1 MQGIITQTDSLVI
14 LCDIPIP
21 DGILLFRCSD
31 EPDYKKSAGSLES
44 ETKPLGE
51 SDEDSMLEYEETDPT
66 KFNEDGSFIGQ
77 YGGKTKK
84 EEKMEPDATSPS
96 ALSTFV

>member
-1 MQGIITQTDSLVI
+1 MFDLV
-14 LCDIPIP
+14 
-21 DGILLFRCSD
+21 FFSD
-31 EPDYKKSAGSLES
+31 EPDYKKSLNSLERNPDS
-44 ETKPLGE
+44 LRG
-51 SDEDSMLEYEETDPT
+51 SDVDSMAEYDDTDPG

-84 EEKMEPDATSPS
+84 DEKIEPDATSPS

>member
-1 MQGIITQTDSLVI
+1 MFLY
-14 LCDIPIP
+14 L
-21 DGILLFRCSD
+21 CSD

-44 ETKPLGE
+44 ESKPLEE
-51 SDEDSMLEYEETDPT
+51 SDTDSMAEYDETDPS

-77 YGGKTKK
+77 YGGKKK
-84 EEKMEPDATSPS
+84 SKEKIEPDATSPS

>member
-1 MQGIITQTDSLVI
+1 MGWIYDDTWYINKRNVSVH
-14 LCDIPIP
+14 
-21 DGILLFRCSD
+21 SD

-84 EEKMEPDATSPS
+84 EEKTEPDATSPS
-96 ALSTFV
+96 ALSTFVWDG

>member
-1 MQGIITQTDSLVI
+1 MYPV
-14 LCDIPIP
+14 CY
-21 DGILLFRCSD
+21 SD

-44 ETKPLGE
+44 NP
-51 SDEDSMLEYEETDPT
+51 DSMRGSDLDSMAEYEDTDPN

-77 YGGKTKK
+77 YGGKASK
-84 EEKMEPDATSPS
+84 EKMEPDATSPS

>member
-1 MQGIITQTDSLVI
+1 M
-14 LCDIPIP
+14 
-21 DGILLFRCSD
+21 FCSD

-44 ETKPLGE
+44 NPDSLPG
-51 SDEDSMLEYEETDPT
+51 SEDSMAEYDDTDPN

-84 EEKMEPDATSPS
+84 GEKMEPDATSPS

>member
-1 MQGIITQTDSLVI
+1 MFIFS
-14 LCDIPIP
+14 
-21 DGILLFRCSD
+21 SD
-31 EPDYKKSAGSLES
+31 EPEYKKSVGSIND

-51 SDEDSMLEYEETDPT
+51 SDSDSMAEYDETDPS

-77 YGGKTKK
+77 YGGKKTTD
-84 EEKMEPDATSPS
+84 KMEPDATSPS

>member
-1 MQGIITQTDSLVI
+1 MWSL
-14 LCDIPIP
+14 LCV
-21 DGILLFRCSD
+21 FSD
-31 EPDYKKSAGSLES
+31 EPDYKKSSGSLQSGAGDSLNGS
-44 ETKPLGE
+44 E
-51 SDEDSMLEYEETDPT
+51 EDSMAEYDQMDPS

-84 EEKMEPDATSPS
+84 EEKEPDAASPS

>member
-1 MQGIITQTDSLVI
+1 
-14 LCDIPIP
+14 
-21 DGILLFRCSD
+21 
-31 EPDYKKSAGSLES
+31 
-44 ETKPLGE
+44 
-51 SDEDSMLEYEETDPT
+51 MLEYEETDPT

-96 ALSTFV
+96 ALSTFVQSHLTTTGHCQQLGHGTDMALQPTPNVHL

>member
-1 MQGIITQTDSLVI
+1 M
-14 LCDIPIP
+14 C
-21 DGILLFRCSD
+21 FSD
-31 EPDYKKSAGSLES
+31 EPDYKKSSGSIES
-44 ETKPLGE
+44 NP
-51 SDEDSMLEYEETDPT
+51 DSMRGSDDDSMAEYDDTDPN

-84 EEKMEPDATSPS
+84 DEKVEPDATSPS

>member
-1 MQGIITQTDSLVI
+1 MNLYY
-14 LCDIPIP
+14 
-21 DGILLFRCSD
+21 FSD
-31 EPDYKKSAGSLES
+31 EPDYKKSAGSIND

-51 SDEDSMLEYEETDPT
+51 SDSDSMAEYDETDPS

-77 YGGKTKK
+77 YGGKKTGDA
-84 EEKMEPDATSPS
+84 KMEPDATSPS